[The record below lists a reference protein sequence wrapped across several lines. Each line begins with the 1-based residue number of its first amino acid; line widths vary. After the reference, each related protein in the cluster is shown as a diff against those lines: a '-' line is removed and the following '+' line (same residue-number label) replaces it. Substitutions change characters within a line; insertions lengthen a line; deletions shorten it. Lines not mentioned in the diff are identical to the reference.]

1 MPLQFDQRLARLKT
15 RLRELAYWRVRQA
28 IDVDGWRFDGAP
40 IALQA
45 PWPRSEGVARLE
57 ASAAVP
63 EGWPL
68 EEARLALDLGGESLL
83 TLTYESGQTASFGLD
98 PYHQE
103 FPLAERR
110 FANSRRERRAAAVR
124 PARAR
129 SASAARSARAP

>member
-1 MPLQFDQRLARLKT
+1 MPLRFDQRLARLKT

-68 EEARLALDLGGESLL
+68 EEARRPYEIGGL
-83 TLTYESGQTASFGLD
+83 
-98 PYHQE
+98 
-103 FPLAERR
+103 FPL
-110 FANSRRERRAAAVR
+110 
-124 PARAR
+124 P
-129 SASAARSARAP
+129 